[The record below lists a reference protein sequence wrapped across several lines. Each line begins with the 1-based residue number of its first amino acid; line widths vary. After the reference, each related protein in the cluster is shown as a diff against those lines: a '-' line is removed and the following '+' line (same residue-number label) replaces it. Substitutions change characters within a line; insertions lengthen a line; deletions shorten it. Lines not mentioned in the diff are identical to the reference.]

1 MDKMNIK
8 KYLNLLA
15 FSLAGIIMYSC
26 SEDENISVPY
36 ETEQQTTL
44 SVLLNAPQD
53 GLEKSSGNPDID
65 AEKKIYSLEVL
76 IFRSAGESEEGKL
89 DGYGYVLRNTRN
101 VTGQTYDKE
110 YVEIDEIK
118 DIKLTAGKR
127 DIYVIANAPDKS
139 FSSVKNLQEFL
150 AKYED
155 LSTQGR
161 YPHPGNVT
169 PDPNEELPI
178 GGINPSDLKTN
189 LTMCNHVK
197 NVIFN
202 NLHEHHYLGYPKD
215 NNGRPTGVN
224 PNQGW
229 LLNGTDP
236 FHIERLAARVAIQK
250 IEFELPASLPFEGT
264 TYLSNDYTY
273 QIDSVFMM
281 NVKTTSKFADDDSQP
296 GFQEKFGH
304 GCKVGYAFLNN
315 PGCLGD
321 LNQQSQYTDFLFEAI
336 TTPNYDI
343 SVNATPLWFYAF
355 ENQDSNYPTY
365 LVIGVRYNFKSAKDN
380 SIKTVKSYYAVEVN
394 APDPGK
400 TADHNYIKRNYQYR
414 ITAKIKGLGRL
425 YGNPVLLKD
434 LQSSDQDV
442 EITETVGHNLFP
454 WTGDTYRQN

>member
-1 MDKMNIK
+1 MNIK

-15 FSLAGIIMYSC
+15 ISLTGIIMYSC
-26 SEDENISVPY
+26 SGEENISVPD
-36 ETEQQTTL
+36 ETERQISL
-44 SVLLNAPQD
+44 SVLLNAPQN
-53 GLEKSSGNPDID
+53 GTEKSSGNQDVN
-65 AEKKIYSLEVL
+65 AESKIYSLEVL
-76 IFRSAGESEEGKL
+76 AFKSAGESEEGKL
-89 DGYGYVLRNTRN
+89 DGYGYVLRKTRD
-101 VTGQTYDKE
+101 VTGQAYDKE

-127 DIYVIANAPDKS
+127 DIYVIANAPDKY
-139 FSSVKNLQEFL
+139 FSSVENIQQFQS
-150 AKYED
+150 KYED

-161 YPHPGNVT
+161 YPHPGNAIPA
-169 PDPNEELPI
+169 PDEELPI

-189 LTMCNHVK
+189 LTMSNYVK
-197 NVIFN
+197 NVQFN
-202 NLHEHHYLGYPKD
+202 NLYDHHYLGYTD

-229 LLNGTDP
+229 LLNGTNP
-236 FHIERLAARVAIQK
+236 FHIERLVARIAIQK
-250 IEFELPASLPFEGT
+250 IEFELPASLPFEGV

-281 NVKTTSKFADDDSQP
+281 NVKTTSKFAADDSQP
-296 GFQEKFGH
+296 GFIEKFGH
-304 GCKVGYAFLNN
+304 GCNVGYAFLNN

-355 ENQDSNYPTY
+355 ENEDGNYPTY
-365 LVIGVRYNFKSAKDN
+365 LVIGVKYNFRSAMGNN
-380 SIKTVKSYYAVEVN
+380 SIKTMKSYYAVHVN
-394 APDPGK
+394 APAPGK
-400 TADHNYIKRNYQYR
+400 LADHDYIRRNYQYR

-425 YGNPVLLKD
+425 YGNPVLLKN

-442 EITETVGHNLFP
+442 EITETVGQNLFP